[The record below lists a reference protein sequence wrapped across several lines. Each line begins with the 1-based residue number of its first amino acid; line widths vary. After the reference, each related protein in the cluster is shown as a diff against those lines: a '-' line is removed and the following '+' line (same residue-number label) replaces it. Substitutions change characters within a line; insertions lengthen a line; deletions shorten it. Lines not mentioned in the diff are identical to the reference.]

1 MWLTANEALARL
13 GSKPQSLYA
22 SVSRGRIR
30 AKSDPADSRKSL
42 YSAEDVDRL
51 AARSRGRRS
60 AVAVAAEA
68 ISWGDPVLP
77 SAISTVSQGRL
88 YYRGRD
94 ASVLS
99 RTATLERVA
108 ELLWGAPLDA
118 EPNGAGSSHPAADA
132 PGIAAAFVAL
142 ARLAATSPPS
152 LGRSPIVLRLDAA
165 GVWHTVADALLGS
178 GTGPMHLRLA
188 AHFGR
193 PEAADTLRRALVLLA
208 DHELNASTFAARVTV
223 STGASL
229 AAGALSGLAA
239 LNGPLHG
246 VASSAVL
253 ALAHDIE
260 ADPVGVEAALRH
272 WLGEGRVVPGF
283 GHRLYPF
290 GDPRAAELLRA
301 FDVPAGYRALL
312 DAADAVIGDYPN
324 VDFALAA
331 LTAAYDLPPDA
342 PLTIFALARTVGWLA
357 HMKEQVTSASII
369 RPRARYIGVSL
380 ETADADAAQDT
391 HKGNAY
397 PPYRAG

>member
-1 MWLTANEALARL
+1 MWLTASEALARL

-30 AKSDPADSRKSL
+30 AKSDPTDSRKSL

-88 YYRGRD
+88 YYRGRN

-99 RTATLERVA
+99 RTATLEQAA
-108 ELLWGAPLDA
+108 ELLWGAPLDT
-118 EPNGAGSSHPAADA
+118 ELNGAGPPHPAADA

-165 GVWHTVADALLGS
+165 WVWHTVADALLGP

-188 AHFGR
+188 ARFAR

-246 VASSAVL
+246 VASNAVL
-253 ALAHDIE
+253 ALAHDIA
-260 ADPVGVEAALRH
+260 ADPAGVEAALRH

-301 FDVPAGYRALL
+301 FDIPAGYRALL

-357 HMKEQVTSASII
+357 HMKEQIASMSII

-380 ETADADAAQDT
+380 ETADADAAQD
-391 HKGNAY
+391 
-397 PPYRAG
+397 

>member
-1 MWLTANEALARL
+1 MWLTASEALSRL

-30 AKSDPADSRKSL
+30 AKSDPADSRRSL
-42 YSAEDVDRL
+42 YNAEDVDRL

-77 SAISTVSQGRL
+77 SAISTVANG
-88 YYRGRD
+88 YRGRD
-94 ASVLS
+94 AIVLS
-99 RTATLERVA
+99 RDATLEQAA
-108 ELLWGAPLDA
+108 ELLWDSPLAPGADGV
-118 EPNGAGSSHPAADA
+118 GASNPGPAA
-132 PGIAAAFVAL
+132 AL
-142 ARLAATSPPS
+142 ITLAQLTATSPPS
-152 LGRSPIVLRLDAA
+152 HGRSPLVLRVDAA
-165 GVWHTVADALLGS
+165 HVFHAVAGALLGP
-178 GTGPMHLRLA
+178 GIGPLHLRLA
-188 AHFGR
+188 DRFAR
-193 PEAADTLRRALVLLA
+193 PEAADTFRRALVLLA
-208 DHELNASTFAARVTV
+208 DHELNASTFTARVTI

-246 VASSAVL
+246 VASGAVL

-260 ADPVGVEAALRH
+260 TDPSGVEAALRD
-272 WLGEGRVVPGF
+272 WLGEGRIVPGF
-283 GHRLYPF
+283 GHRLYPY

-331 LTAAYDLPPDA
+331 LAAAYDLPPEA
-342 PLTIFALARTVGWLA
+342 PLTIIALARTTGWLA
-357 HMKEQVTSASII
+357 HMLEQIQSGVII
-369 RPRARYIGVSL
+369 RPRASYVGI
-380 ETADADAAQDT
+380 
-391 HKGNAY
+391 
-397 PPYRAG
+397 PPG

>member
-1 MWLTANEALARL
+1 MWLTASEALSRL

-42 YSAEDVDRL
+42 YNAEDVDRL

-60 AVAVAAEA
+60 ATTVAAEA

-77 SAISTVSQGRL
+77 SAISTVSNGRL

-94 ASVLS
+94 ANVLS
-99 RTATLERVA
+99 RTATLEEVA
-108 ELLWGAPLDA
+108 ALLWDAPL
-118 EPNGAGSSHPAADA
+118 EPVPSGAGSSTPGPAA
-132 PGIAAAFVAL
+132 AL
-142 ARLAATSPPS
+142 MTLAQLTATSPPS
-152 LGRSPIVLRLDAA
+152 LGRSPLVLRLDAA
-165 GVWHTVADALLGS
+165 RVWYAVADALLGP
-178 GTGPMHLRLA
+178 GDGPMHERLA
-188 AHFGR
+188 ARFNR
-193 PEAADTLRRALVLLA
+193 REAADKLRRALVLLA
-208 DHELNASTFAARVTV
+208 DHELNASTFAARVTA

-246 VASSAVL
+246 VASSTVL

-260 ADPVGVEAALRH
+260 ADPAGAESALRD

-290 GDPRAAELLRA
+290 GDPRAAELLRT
-301 FDVPAGYRALL
+301 FHVPAGYRALL

-331 LTAAYDLPPDA
+331 LTAAYALPPEA

-357 HMKEQVTSASII
+357 HMQEQINSSSII
-369 RPRARYIGVSL
+369 RPRARYIGVAL
-380 ETADADAAQDT
+380 EQADAETAQAT
-391 HKGNAY
+391 LKRYAY
-397 PPYRAG
+397 PP

>member
-1 MWLTANEALARL
+1 MIKIDVNLDHFDQCEAPMWLTASEALSRL

-42 YSAEDVDRL
+42 YNAEDVDRL
-51 AARSRGRRS
+51 ASRSRGRRS
-60 AVAVAAEA
+60 ATAVAAEA

-77 SAISTVSQGRL
+77 SAISTVSNGRL

-99 RTATLERVA
+99 RTASLEEVA
-108 ELLWGAPLDA
+108 ELLWDTALAAPTGGV
-118 EPNGAGSSHPAADA
+118 EPSPPGPA
-132 PGIAAAFVAL
+132 VAL
-142 ARLAATSPPS
+142 ATLAHLAATWPPS
-152 LGRSPIVLRLDAA
+152 LGRSPLVLRLDASHVLHSVA
-165 GVWHTVADALLGS
+165 GALLGP
-178 GTGPMHLRLA
+178 GHGAMHQRLA
-188 AHFGR
+188 RRFGR
-193 PEAADTLRRALVLLA
+193 PDAADTLRRALVLLA

-229 AAGALSGLAA
+229 AAGTLAGLAA

-260 ADPVGVEAALRH
+260 ADPAGAESGLRE

-290 GDPRAAELLRA
+290 GDPRAAGLLEA

-331 LTAAYDLPPDA
+331 LTAACDLPPEA

-357 HMKEQVTSASII
+357 HMLEQIQSGAII

-380 ETADADAAQDT
+380 DD
-391 HKGNAY
+391 
-397 PPYRAG
+397 R

>member
-1 MWLTANEALARL
+1 MWLTANEALSRL

-42 YSAEDVDRL
+42 YNAEDVDRL

-77 SAISTVSQGRL
+77 SAISTVSNGRL

-94 ASVLS
+94 ANVLS
-99 RTATLERVA
+99 RTATLEEVA
-108 ELLWGAPLDA
+108 ELLWGETLEA
-118 EPNGAGSSHPAADA
+118 EAAEARPSTTPGPAA
-132 PGIAAAFVAL
+132 AL
-142 ARLAATSPPS
+142 AALAQLTAISPPS
-152 LGRSPIVLRLDAA
+152 LGRSPIVLRHDAA
-165 GVWHTVADALLGS
+165 RVWHVVADALLGP
-178 GTGPMHLRLA
+178 GDGPMHLRLA
-188 AHFGR
+188 ARFGR
-193 PEAADTLRRALVLLA
+193 PDAADTLRRALVLLA

-246 VASSAVL
+246 VASNGIL

-260 ADPVGVEAALRH
+260 ADPTGVEAALRE

-290 GDPRAAELLRA
+290 GDPRAAELLRT
-301 FDVPAGYRALL
+301 FEVPAGYRALL
-312 DAADAVIGDYPN
+312 DAADAIVGDYPN

-331 LTAAYDLPPDA
+331 LATAYALPPDA

-357 HMKEQVTSASII
+357 HVKEQITSASII

-380 ETADADAAQDT
+380 ELADADAAQ
-391 HKGNAY
+391 GN
-397 PPYRAG
+397 R